1 MEMSTMETGISDHHA
16 VSLSFL
22 KTTFTKMLSK
32 KLQYRNCKQF
42 EELRKKIVIQNGRTF
57 CENVKQTRSSQKE
70 SDSRKS

>member
-1 MEMSTMETGISDHHA
+1 METGISDHHA

-42 EELRKKIVIQNGRTF
+42 EELLIQNGKTF